1 MNAIELNTEQLAK
14 FLVDNVEN
22 GRYKDYRREYN
33 GQYLYTIYKGQY
45 KMYSK
50 EKEYALPMPGVTVQF
65 QAHYGPETTIVYC
78 DNLKRAY
85 EIVEYQETNRDS
97 IKDAQQKLTDYIRK
111 NKMY

>member
-22 GRYKDYRREYN
+22 GRYKNYERHYN
-33 GQYLYTIYKGQY
+33 DQYLYTIYKGQH
-45 KMYSK
+45 KL
-50 EKEYALPMPGVTVQF
+50 YAKNDTTMPGVTVQF
-65 QAHYGPETTIVYC
+65 QAHYGPETTFVYC

-85 EIVEYQETNRDS
+85 EIVAYQEQNRDS
-97 IKDAQQKLTDYIRK
+97 IKDAQQKLGDYIRK

>member
-22 GRYKDYRREYN
+22 GRYKNYRREFKS
-33 GQYLYTIYKGQY
+33 QYLYTIYKGQH
-45 KMYSK
+45 KL
-50 EKEYALPMPGVTVQF
+50 YAEDDTTMPGVTVQF
-65 QAHYGPETTIVYC
+65 QAHYGPESTIVYC

-97 IKDAQQKLTDYIRK
+97 IVEAQQKLGDYIRT
-111 NKMY
+111 NKLY

>member
-1 MNAIELNTEQLAK
+1 MNAIELTTEQLAK

-22 GRYKDYRREYN
+22 GRYKNYRREYN
-33 GQYLYTIYKGQY
+33 GQYLYTIYKGQH
-45 KMYSK
+45 KLC
-50 EKEYALPMPGVTVQF
+50 AQDDTTMPGVTVQF

-85 EIVEYQETNRDS
+85 GIVAYQEQNRDS
-97 IKDAQQKLTDYIRK
+97 IKDAQQKLGDYIRK

>member
-22 GRYKDYRREYN
+22 GRYKNYRREYN
-33 GQYLYTIYKGQY
+33 GQYLYTITKGEY
-45 KMYSK
+45 KMYS
-50 EKEYALPMPGVTVQF
+50 EDDTTMPGVTVQF
-65 QAHYGPETTIVYC
+65 KSHYGPETTIVYC

-97 IKDAQQKLTDYIRK
+97 IKDAQQKLSKYIQE

>member
-1 MNAIELNTEQLAK
+1 MNAIKLTTEELAK

-22 GRYKDYRREYN
+22 GTYTGGYDREYKD
-33 GQYLYTIYKGQY
+33 QFLYSIYKG
-45 KMYSK
+45 KHEFFRSD
-50 EKEYALPMPGVTVQF
+50 ETMPGVTVKF
-65 QAHYGPETTIVYC
+65 KAHYGPETTIVYC

-97 IKDAQQKLTDYIRK
+97 IKDAQQKLGDYIRK